1 MVRVV
6 PGKDAHTVERF
17 VQDFMDRNGDPNRVG
32 LVTCDI
38 SLEFARGICEHLP
51 NAAKVIDKFHTSSST
66 PTRPSTGVAG
76 PRAGTTRN
84 TCVCATKQTH
94 PNPNWRSSAACGGV
108 GPGPLGPAG
117 CVSPAGH
124 LRRQR
129 RPDRDRNGGQSI
141 ALADDALP
149 SGSHEGLGPTATPSL
164 GRRSRLLRSSV
175 RQRNPRG
182 PEQHHPERKNPR
194 KGLQEHELLQR
205 DDLPA
210 ANSIYEPSLP
220 DRLHPHQTAK
230 GHRADRTKFLDDFL
244 AILKEYRASLPQPIF
259 SKLVSSQAVRKIQKT
274 RKFSDGND

>member
-1 MVRVV
+1 MV

-17 VQDFMDRNGDPNRVG
+17 VQDFIDRNGDPNRVG
-32 LVTCDI
+32 LVTCNI

-66 PTRPSTGVAG
+66 PTRPSTGSQG
-76 PRAGTTRN
+76 RGRAQHEIP
-84 TCVCATKQTH
+84 VSAQQT
-94 PNPNWRSSAACGGV
+94 NPPEPQLEIKRS
-108 GPGPLGPAG
+108 
-117 CVSPAGH
+117 
-124 LRRQR
+124 LRRR
-129 RPDRDRNGGQSI
+129 RPRTARACRMCEPCRTSAPTAPTGSGPKRGQSI

-210 ANSIYEPSLP
+210 AIRSTNRHYLT
-220 DRLHPHQTAK
+220 DFTH
-230 GHRADRTKFLDDFL
+230 TK
-244 AILKEYRASLPQPIF
+244 Q
-259 SKLVSSQAVRKIQKT
+259 RKATGRQNQIS
-274 RKFSDGND
+274 R

>member
-17 VQDFMDRNGDPNRVG
+17 VQDFIDRNGDPNRVG
-32 LVTCDI
+32 LVTCNI

-84 TCVCATKQTH
+84 TCVCATNKPTRTPIGDQAQ
-94 PNPNWRSSAACGGV
+94 P
-108 GPGPLGPAG
+108 PGPLGPAG

-244 AILKEYRASLPQPIF
+244 AFLKEYRASLPQPIF